1 MKAAVAT
8 VVTDPRIVVDDNRLV
23 VDVRYVGDVN
33 VGHATVVIEPV
44 ALPIPA
50 EKSGAGVTKAIINAA
65 VETDVWSPIAAI
77 PNVEAVIPA
86 PVARSPKHSDG
97 SKHPRARN
105 PVVAVVV
112 IPRPVARRPDVALS
126 WTQGLNIN
134 GQRRWTDPD
143 RNSNADLGGRRG
155 TKGNRHYQRR

>member
-1 MKAAVAT
+1 MNPAVAT

-50 EKSGAGVTKAIINAA
+50 EKSRAGVAKAIIDAA
-65 VETDVWSPIAAI
+65 VETDVWSPVAAI
-77 PNVEAVIPA
+77 PNVETVIPA
-86 PVARSPKHSDG
+86 PVAGRPKHSDG
-97 SKHPRARN
+97 SKHPSARN
-105 PVVAVVV
+105 PVVAIVV
-112 IPRPVARRPDVALS
+112 IPCPVARRPDIALS

-134 GQRRWTDPD
+134 GQRGWSDPD
-143 RNSNADLGGRRG
+143 RNPNADLRGRRG
-155 TKGNRHYQRR
+155 TEGNR

>member
-1 MKAAVAT
+1 MAIVRRSVLLRSWPSMNAAVAT

-23 VDVRYVGDVN
+23 VDVRYVGDVD
-33 VGHATVVIEPV
+33 VGDAAVVKEPV

-50 EKSGAGVTKAIINAA
+50 EKSRAGITKAIINAA

-86 PVARSPKHSDG
+86 PVAGSPKQSDG

-105 PVVAVVV
+105 PVVAIVV
-112 IPRPVARRPDVALS
+112 IPSPVARRPDVALS

-134 GQRRWTDPD
+134 RQC
-143 RNSNADLGGRRG
+143 RG
-155 TKGNRHYQRR
+155 TDSN

>member
-1 MKAAVAT
+1 MNPAVAT

-23 VDVRYVGDVN
+23 VDVRDICDVN
-33 VGHATVVIEPV
+33 VGDATVVKVPV

-65 VETDVWSPIAAI
+65 VETDVRSPIAAI
-77 PNVEAVIPA
+77 PNVETVIPA
-86 PVARSPKHSDG
+86 PVAGGPKHSDG
-97 SKHPRARN
+97 SKHPSARN
-105 PVVAVVV
+105 PVVAIVV
-112 IPRPVARRPDVALS
+112 IPRPVARRPDITLS

-143 RNSNADLGGRRG
+143 RNSDADFGRRCG

>member
-1 MKAAVAT
+1 MNPAVAA
-8 VVTDPRIVVDDNRLV
+8 VVTDPRMVVDDNRLV
-23 VDVRYVGDVN
+23 VDVRDISDVN
-33 VGHATVVIEPV
+33 VGHATVVIISV

-50 EKSGAGVTKAIINAA
+50 EKSGAGVTKAIIDAA
-65 VETDVWSPIAAI
+65 VETDVRSPIATI
-77 PNVEAVIPA
+77 PNVETVIPA

-97 SKHPRARN
+97 SKHPSARN
-105 PVVAVVV
+105 PVVAIVV
-112 IPRPVARRPDVALS
+112 IPSPVARRPDIALP

-134 GQRRWTDPD
+134 GQCRWADPD